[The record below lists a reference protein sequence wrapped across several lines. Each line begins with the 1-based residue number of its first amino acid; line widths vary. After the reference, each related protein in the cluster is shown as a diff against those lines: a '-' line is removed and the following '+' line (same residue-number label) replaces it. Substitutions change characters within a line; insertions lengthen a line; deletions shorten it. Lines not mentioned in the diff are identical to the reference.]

1 MWQRLSSAQR
11 WGIVVIAAA
20 LALALLNL
28 WWVWRFRDGYPFNI
42 DEAGYT
48 TFGLVDYL
56 GLREGGLHGWW
67 DAIQGQTTFA
77 PLVPALTSLTVYAHP
92 GVLNGFAVLTAFLVV
107 LALAVYGV
115 AERLAGPRLGAFAA
129 LVAATLP
136 GCFGFAREYIFALPT
151 AALMGCVVFALLRS
165 DGLRSRR
172 WAFATGVAIGLM
184 LLARTMAIAYVPG
197 ILLAAL
203 IALALRRDGDL
214 SRRLVNLVL
223 LVGTAVAVAA
233 TWYARNLQSV
243 IDYLTDFG
251 YGSQSNAY
259 GDEHALLSW
268 GRLRNVAEHMT
279 LEDLFVPLAA
289 ILLLGL
295 VVTAV
300 AVARKLQQAE
310 DRGSVLKRLAASD
323 AFSVALVFA
332 VGYGALMSSQNQ
344 GHGFTLPLTILLP
357 PLAVLALR
365 HFPRATVPVVAAI
378 AVLAG
383 FTVLSTATI
392 WADAASERLVSIP
405 GFKEA
410 LPVTNGVPFS
420 VSELRN
426 QDPGSE
432 ATFDGRDAG
441 WVVADEEL
449 VERLADLYGP
459 NGEAPLV
466 AFASRNRALNTNTV
480 QLASFVKYHRA
491 LPLLQLTAEPN
502 DSVKTYLDLLRASG
516 ASVLVSMGRN
526 TDDFEP
532 LVSPGR
538 VATAARRL
546 GFHKID
552 SMVLPDGRTLFVWQ
566 TQGS

>member
-11 WGIVVIAAA
+11 WGVVVAAGAVA
-20 LALALLNL
+20 LALVNL

-67 DAIQGQTTFA
+67 DAIQGQSTFA

-92 GVLNGFAVLTAFLVV
+92 GVLNGFAVLTGFLVV
-107 LALAVYGV
+107 LVLAVYGIS
-115 AERLAGPRLGAFAA
+115 ERLAGPRLGAFAA
-129 LVAATLP
+129 AVAATLP
-136 GCFGFAREYIFALPT
+136 GVFGFAREYIFALPT
-151 AALMGCVVFALLRS
+151 AALMACAVFGLLRS

-172 WAFATGVAIGLM
+172 WAIATGAAIGLM
-184 LLARTMAIAYVPG
+184 LLTRTMAIAYVPG

-203 IALALRRDGDL
+203 VALALRRDGDL
-214 SRRLVNLVL
+214 PRRLLNLAL
-223 LVGTAVAVAA
+223 LAVGAVAVAA

-243 IDYLTDFG
+243 IDYLTSFG

-259 GDEHALLSW
+259 GDQHSLLSW

-289 ILLLGL
+289 LLLLGL
-295 VVTAV
+295 VATAV
-300 AVARKLQQAE
+300 ALARRLRRSQ
-310 DRGSVLKRLAASD
+310 DRGPALRRLAAGD
-323 AFSVALVFA
+323 ACSVAIVFA
-332 VGYGALMSSQNQ
+332 VGYAALTSSQNQ
-344 GHGFTLPLTILLP
+344 GHGFTLPLAILLP

-365 HFPRATVPVVAAI
+365 HFPRATVPAVAVTA
-378 AVLAG
+378 ALCL

-392 WADAASERLVSIP
+392 WADVSSERLVSIP
-405 GFKEA
+405 GFKED
-410 LPVTNGVPFS
+410 LPLVNGVPFA

-426 QDPGSE
+426 QDPGPE
-432 ATFDGRDAG
+432 ATFDRRDAG
-441 WVVADEEL
+441 WVEADNELLDRVAEL
-449 VERLADLYGP
+449 GGP
-459 NGEAPLV
+459 NGELPLV

-480 QLASFVKYHRA
+480 QLASFVSYHRA
-491 LPLLQLTAEPN
+491 LPLLQLTAEPD
-502 DSVKTYLDLLRASG
+502 DSVKTYLDRLRASG

-532 LVSPGR
+532 LVSPAR
-538 VATAARRL
+538 VAKAARRL
-546 GFHKID
+546 GFHKVD
-552 SMVLPDGRTLFVWQ
+552 AMALPDGRTLFLWQ
-566 TQGS
+566 REGA